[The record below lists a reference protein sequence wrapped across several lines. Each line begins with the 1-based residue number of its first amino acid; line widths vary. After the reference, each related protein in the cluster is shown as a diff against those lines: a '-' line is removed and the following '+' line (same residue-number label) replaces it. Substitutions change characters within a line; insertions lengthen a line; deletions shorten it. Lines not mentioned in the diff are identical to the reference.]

1 MVRDFAPERLVKS
14 LAIEAVAVLSV
25 TGEVETR
32 LTPTA
37 AGEALVALAPTT
49 IFQLAGSGPATF
61 RFISRLVQTV
71 PALDLQLGSDGAAP
85 WIIRRLLEAL

>member
-1 MVRDFAPERLVKS
+1 
-14 LAIEAVAVLSV
+14 
-25 TGEVETR
+25 
-32 LTPTA
+32 
-37 AGEALVALAPTT
+37 VALAPTT